1 MIMSGLALL
10 ADFVRNSSSA
20 DLPAHQREHLRR
32 HIADAGVAL
41 VAGAHS
47 PEGAALC
54 GLGQAGDWT
63 EAAATAAGVIRSTE
77 VDDIHL
83 GSCTT
88 PTSVAMP
95 AALLIGA
102 EVSPERAEDA
112 IRIGVEL
119 MVRLGLAIHGPDVLY
134 KGVWPTCFAT
144 PLSAAAIAARLWGL
158 DHDATVY
165 ALSMG
170 LMVSAG
176 RTGRFQGTPT
186 GRWVLL
192 KCAVQSG
199 LRAAHAA
206 RNGYKGDPTL
216 LDGDWLKNAHGLDA
230 DLSCLTSGLDAS
242 LSLPG
247 LGAKPFS
254 TARQALA
261 PTQALMDLLDGGL
274 SVAHIQSIRVCVPPA
289 YARMISQ
296 PVDRRSRSSGYVSAP
311 FQMALAALRRGAL
324 WDLDRSLVMQDDDLH
339 AFAARISVEPDADLQ
354 QAYPA
359 RWQGRIEVSTAAG
372 VITRSV
378 EDAHGDAANPLDD
391 AAMEKKAVALL
402 SSRLGEAQA
411 RATWRTGS
419 QGFDSAE
426 SLRRFTQ
433 MLQAHLPKTGH
444 GA

>member
-1 MIMSGLALL
+1 MTGLAQL
-10 ADFVRNSSSA
+10 ADYVRTSSSA
-20 DLPAHQREHLRR
+20 DLPAHQRAHLRR

-41 VAGAHS
+41 VAGARS
-47 PEGAALC
+47 PEGASLL

-63 EAAATAAGVIRSTE
+63 EAPATAAGVIRSTE

-102 EVSPERAEDA
+102 QPSPEQAEDA

-119 MVRLGLAIHGPDVLY
+119 MVRLGLAINGPQVLY

-144 PLSAAAIAARLWGL
+144 PLSVAAIAARLWGL
-158 DHDATVY
+158 DQHATVN
-165 ALSMG
+165 ALSMS
-170 LMVSAG
+170 LMVSSG

-192 KCAVQSG
+192 KCAMQNG

-216 LDGDWLKNAHGLDA
+216 LDGEWLKNAQGLDA
-230 DLSCLTSGLDAS
+230 DLSLLTSGLGES

-261 PTQALMDLLDGGL
+261 PTQALIDLLDGGL
-274 SVAHIQSIRVCVPPA
+274 AAERISAIRVFVPPA
-289 YARMISQ
+289 YAHMISQ
-296 PVDRRSRSSGYVSAP
+296 PIDRHSRASGYVSVR
-311 FQMALAALRRGAL
+311 FQMALAALRREGL
-324 WDLDRSLVMQDDDLH
+324 WDLDRTLLMQDDALH
-339 AFAARISVEPDADLQ
+339 AFAARVTVEPDAELQ
-354 QAYPA
+354 KAYPA
-359 RWQGRIEVSTAAG
+359 RWQGRIEVTTDEG
-372 VITRSV
+372 VVSRAI
-378 EDAHGDAANPLDD
+378 ENAHGDAANPLENEE
-391 AAMEKKAVALL
+391 MEKKAIALL
-402 SSRLGEAQA
+402 SPALGEAKA
-411 RATWRTGS
+411 RATWARGAQAFES
-419 QGFDSAE
+419 SA
-426 SLRRFTQ
+426 SLEAFTQ
-433 MLQAHLPKTGH
+433 MLQAQLP
-444 GA
+444 AAR

>member
-1 MIMSGLALL
+1 MSGLALL
-10 ADFVRNSSSA
+10 ADFVRHSSSA
-20 DLPAHQREHLRR
+20 DLPAHQRAHLRR

-41 VAGAHS
+41 VAGARS
-47 PEGAALC
+47 PEGASLC
-54 GLGQAGDWT
+54 ALGQAGDWT

-83 GSCTT
+83 ASCTT

-102 EVSPERAEDA
+102 QASPEQAEDA

-119 MVRLGLAIHGPDVLY
+119 MVRLGLAIHGPEALY

-144 PLSAAAIAARLWGL
+144 PLATAAIAARLWQL

-170 LMVSAG
+170 LMVASG

-192 KCAVQSG
+192 KCAVQNG

-216 LDGDWLKNAHGLDA
+216 LDGEWLKNAQGLDA
-230 DLSCLTSGLDAS
+230 DLSLLTTGFEAS

-254 TARQALA
+254 TARQALS
-261 PTQALMDLLDGGL
+261 PTLALIDLLDAGL
-274 SVAHIQSIRVCVPPA
+274 AAERIKSIRVFVPPA
-289 YARMISQ
+289 YQRMISQ
-296 PVDRRSRSSGYVSAP
+296 PLDRNSRASGYVSAP
-311 FQMALAALRRGAL
+311 FQMALAALRREGL
-324 WDLDRSLVMQDDDLH
+324 WDLDRSLLMKDEALH
-339 AFAARISVEPDADLQ
+339 DFAARVSVEADAELQ
-354 QAYPA
+354 KAYPA
-359 RWQGRIEVSTAAG
+359 RWQGRIEVTTDDG
-372 VITRSV
+372 VIARSV
-378 EDAHGDAANPLDD
+378 ENAHGDAANPLQNDD
-391 AAMEKKAVALL
+391 MEKKAIALL
-402 SSRLGEAQA
+402 SPAIGEAQA
-411 RATWRTGS
+411 RATWATGAHA
-419 QGFDSAE
+419 FDSSA
-426 SLRRFTQ
+426 SLDAFTQ
-433 MLQAHLPKTGH
+433 MLKAQLP
-444 GA
+444 AAP

>member
-1 MIMSGLALL
+1 MSGLALL
-10 ADFVRNSSSA
+10 ADFVRNSSSS
-20 DLPAHQREHLRR
+20 DLPAHQRAHLRR
-32 HIADAGVAL
+32 HIADAGIAL

-63 EAAATAAGVIRSTE
+63 ESAATAAGVIRSTE

-119 MVRLGLAIHGPDVLY
+119 MVRLGLAIRGPDVLY

-144 PLSAAAIAARLWGL
+144 PLGVAAIAARLWGL

-192 KCAVQSG
+192 KCAVQNG

-216 LDGDWLKNAHGLDA
+216 LDGEWLKNAHGLDA
-230 DLSCLTSGLDAS
+230 DLSLLTSGLDAN

-261 PTQALMDLLDGGL
+261 PTQALIDLLASGL
-274 SVAHIQSIRVCVPPA
+274 AAERIQAIRVFVPSA

-296 PVDRRSRSSGYVSAP
+296 PIDRRSRASGYVSAP
-311 FQMALAALRRGAL
+311 FQMALAALRREAL

-339 AFAARISVEPDADLQ
+339 AFAARISVEPDAGLQ
-354 QAYPA
+354 AAYPA
-359 RWQGRIEVSTAAG
+359 RWQARIEVTTADG

-391 AAMEKKAVALL
+391 GAMEKKALALL
-402 SSRLGEAQA
+402 SPSLGEVQAGAAWRTAAQA
-411 RATWRTGS
+411 FA
-419 QGFDSAE
+419 SAE
-426 SLRRFTQ
+426 ALGLFTRMLRD
-433 MLQAHLPKTGH
+433 HLPKTGH

>member
-1 MIMSGLALL
+1 MSGLALL

-20 DLPAHQREHLRR
+20 DLPAHQRAHLRR

-41 VAGAHS
+41 VAGAQS

-54 GLGQAGDWT
+54 GLGQVGDWT
-63 EAAATAAGVIRSTE
+63 ELAATAAAVIRSTE

-102 EVSPERAEDA
+102 EVSPEQAEDA

-144 PLSAAAIAARLWGL
+144 PLGVAAIAARLWGL
-158 DHDATVY
+158 DQEATVY

-170 LMVSAG
+170 LMVSSG
-176 RTGRFQGTPT
+176 RTGRFHGTPT
-186 GRWVLL
+186 GRWILL
-192 KCAVQSG
+192 KCAVQNG

-206 RNGYKGDPTL
+206 RKGYKGDPTL
-216 LDGDWLKNAHGLDA
+216 LDGEWLKNAHGLDA
-230 DLSCLTSGLDAS
+230 DLACLTSGLDAS

-261 PTQALMDLLDGGL
+261 PTQALIDLLAAGL
-274 SVAHIQSIRVCVPPA
+274 AVECIQSIRVFVPPA
-289 YARMISQ
+289 YERMISQ
-296 PVDRRSRSSGYVSAP
+296 PIDRRSRASGYVSAP
-311 FQMALAALRRGAL
+311 FQMALAALRREAL

-339 AFAARISVEPDADLQ
+339 AFAARISVEADVGLQ
-354 QAYPA
+354 AAYPA
-359 RWQGRIEVSTAAG
+359 RWQGRIQVTTADG

-378 EDAHGDAANPLDD
+378 EDAHGDAANPLENEE
-391 AAMEKKAVALL
+391 MEKKAIALL
-402 SSRLGEAQA
+402 SPALGEAKA
-411 RATWRTGS
+411 RAAWATGAQAFES
-419 QGFDSAE
+419 SA
-426 SLRRFTQ
+426 SLEAFTQ
-433 MLQAHLPKTGH
+433 MLQAQLP
-444 GA
+444 AAR